1 MNSIL
6 FSILEKVSLG
16 LKPLY
21 TVCAI
26 QTSRPSF
33 NILDVQF
40 GSRTLPSRRDFFV
53 SNHIIMWQ

>member
-1 MNSIL
+1 M
-6 FSILEKVSLG
+6 FLEKVSLG

-40 GSRTLPSRRDFFV
+40 GSRTLPAAEIFLYQTTLLCDSR
-53 SNHIIMWQ
+53 

>member
-1 MNSIL
+1 M
-6 FSILEKVSLG
+6 FLEKVSLG